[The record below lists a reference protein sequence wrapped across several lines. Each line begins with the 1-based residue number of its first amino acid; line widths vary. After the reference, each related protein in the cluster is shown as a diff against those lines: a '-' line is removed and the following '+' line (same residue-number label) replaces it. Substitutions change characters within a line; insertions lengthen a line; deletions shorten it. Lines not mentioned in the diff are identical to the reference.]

1 MKFGYFTLSDNHYD
15 NNSRTANN
23 FVAYIIDEAVY
34 AEEVGLHSAW
44 IGEHHFSTLGV
55 LSCPDLVLANVAAR
69 TRRMFARSC
78 CRVLPAAAWRCA
90 ASTATISKG
99 ERALP

>member
-1 MKFGYFTLSDNHYD
+1 MQFGYFTLSDNHYEGNQRD
-15 NNSRTANN
+15 ANT
-23 FVAYIIDEAVY
+23 FVANILDEAVF

-69 TRRMFARSC
+69 TKQIRRR
-78 CRVLPAAAWRCA
+78 RR
-90 ASTATISKG
+90 
-99 ERALP
+99 

>member
-34 AEEVGLHSAW
+34 AEEVGLRSAW
-44 IGEHHFSTLGV
+44 IREHHFSTL
-55 LSCPDLVLANVAAR
+55 A
-69 TRRMFARSC
+69 
-78 CRVLPAAAWRCA
+78 VLPAWIWCSPMLRPGRGIFGWPPPSPSCRCITRS
-90 ASTATISKG
+90 ASPSNG
-99 ERALP
+99 PH